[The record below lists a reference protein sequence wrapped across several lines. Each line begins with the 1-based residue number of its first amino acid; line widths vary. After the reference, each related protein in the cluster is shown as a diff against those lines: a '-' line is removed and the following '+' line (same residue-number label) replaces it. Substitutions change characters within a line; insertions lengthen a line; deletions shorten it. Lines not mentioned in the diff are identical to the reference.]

1 MKGPHIARQIGLRMS
16 MVLGW
21 DILLQEFSRRAR
33 LGHDFS
39 AMDTFH
45 SLRRLTPEAEVS
57 IGPRLFSHGYSR
69 HFSAFAAI
77 GKKPIFAHTVNFYEY
92 F

>member
-1 MKGPHIARQIGLRMS
+1 
-16 MVLGW
+16 
-21 DILLQEFSRRAR
+21 
-33 LGHDFS
+33 
-39 AMDTFH
+39 MDTARIEISKEVPYLGFNWATTFQPWIPH
-45 SLRRLTPEAEVS
+45 GGDTWCSIIVS

-69 HFSAFAAI
+69 HFSAFTAI

>member
-1 MKGPHIARQIGLRMS
+1 MS

-57 IGPRLFSHGYSR
+57 IGYSR

-77 GKKPIFAHTVNFYEY
+77 GKKTAFSWL
-92 F
+92 